1 LISAASSS
9 LFYSKIAIFSAANL
23 SFFSNSSLIFNMTS
37 DSFALAWAI
46 YASFKILFSSQ
57 AFLIYSF

>member
-1 LISAASSS
+1 
-9 LFYSKIAIFSAANL
+9 
-23 SFFSNSSLIFNMTS
+23 MTS